1 MTSVLVM
8 GVSGCGKTTV
18 AAGIAERLGW
28 RLLEG
33 DAFHPPANVA
43 KMASGTPLTDED
55 RWPWLRAIAAAVAGS
70 TAQTLSS
77 SPKGEDPRLA
87 VGATK
92 KAWVL
97 GTSPRMTQGEEA
109 AHCVIACSAL
119 KRAYR
124 EILAPDILI
133 YLRGSRALI
142 GERLAARKGHF
153 MPPALLDSQFDT
165 LEEPGLDENPIAV
178 DIDLSPDALIDTVL
192 ARLKERLP

>member
-33 DAFHPPANVA
+33 DVFHPLANVA

-55 RWPWLRAIAAAVAGS
+55 RWPRLRAITAAAH
-70 TAQTLSS
+70 Q
-77 SPKGEDPRLA
+77 
-87 VGATK
+87 GAD
-92 KAWVL
+92 
-97 GTSPRMTQGEEA
+97 
-109 AHCVIACSAL
+109 HVIACSAL

-124 EILAPDILI
+124 TILAPDILV

-142 GERLAARKGHF
+142 GDRLAARKGHF
-153 MPPALLDSQFDT
+153 MPPALLDSQFAT
-165 LEEPGLDENPIAV
+165 LEEPGPDENPVIV
-178 DIDLSPDALIDTVL
+178 DIDAPPEALIETVL